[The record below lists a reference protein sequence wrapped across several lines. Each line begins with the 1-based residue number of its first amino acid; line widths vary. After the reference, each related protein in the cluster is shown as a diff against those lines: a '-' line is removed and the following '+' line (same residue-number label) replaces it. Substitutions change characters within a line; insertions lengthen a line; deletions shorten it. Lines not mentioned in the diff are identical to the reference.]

1 MKKKLL
7 SLLLVSVLTCCGLF
21 STGCGANKSSG
32 KVITVLN
39 YGKYFD
45 EEKLKQFE
53 KETGIT
59 VKYDEYESP
68 EEMYTKYKSGSI
80 DYDVI
85 CTSEYFVQKLIE
97 EGEVNEFDYSSLE
110 NYDNI
115 DTSIVEMTNS
125 YDPSHKYCMPYFYGT
140 LGILYNKNYVTEEE
154 ASSWDCL
161 WNDKFKG
168 NIIMQ
173 DSVRD
178 SFSPALIS
186 LGYSINTQ
194 SKDEINKAYEL
205 LEKQAP
211 NVYGYYVDEAGD
223 LMVSE
228 EAYIALVYSG
238 EAAYAMDICEDDS
251 LAYAVPKE
259 GSNFWVDSWFIPK
272 TCKNEEN
279 AALFLN
285 YICRDDVA
293 QANFEYVYYAS
304 PIISVCDGQDEE
316 TKGNEAINPSKETL
330 DRCELYVALSD
341 DLTKFYSEIWSKVLA
356 SQN

>member
-7 SLLLVSVLTCCGLF
+7 SSLLTLTLVLPLLAC
-21 STGCGANKSSG
+21 TGCGTKKTG
-32 KVITVLN
+32 EVLTVLN

-45 EEKLKQFE
+45 EDKLKQFE
-53 KETGIT
+53 KETGIE

-97 EGEVNEFDYSSLE
+97 EGEVKEFDYSSLE
-110 NYDNI
+110 NYSNVDA
-115 DTSIVEMTNS
+115 SIVAMTDT
-125 YDPSHKYCMPYFYGT
+125 YDPEHKFCLPYFYGT
-140 LGILYNKNYVTEEE
+140 LGLLYNTKYVSEED

-161 WNDKFKG
+161 WDDKFAG

-186 LGYSINTQ
+186 LGYSINTTN
-194 SKDEINKAYEL
+194 KEEINKAYEIL
-205 LEKQAP
+205 AEQAK
-211 NVYGYYVDEAGD
+211 NIYGYYVDEAGD
-223 LMVSE
+223 LMIGE

-238 EAAYAMDICEDDS
+238 EAAYAMDNCDGDF
-251 LAYAVPKE
+251 LAYSVPKE

-272 TCKNEEN
+272 TCKNDS
-279 AALFLN
+279 AAAKFLD
-285 YICRDDVA
+285 YVCRDDVA
-293 QANFEYVYYAS
+293 QANFEYIYYAS
-304 PIISVCDGQDEE
+304 PILSVCEAQDED
-316 TKGNEAINPSKETL
+316 TKKNEAINPSKESL
-330 DRCELYVALSD
+330 DRCELYVSLSD
-341 DLTKFYSEIWSKVLA
+341 ELTVFYSEIWSKLLA

>member
-7 SLLLVSVLTCCGLF
+7 SIVLATTLVLPAMAC
-21 STGCGANKSSG
+21 TGCGAKKTG
-32 KVITVLN
+32 EVIKVLN

-45 EEKLKQFE
+45 EDKLKQFE
-53 KETGIT
+53 KETGIE
-59 VKYDEYESP
+59 VKYEEYESP

-97 EGEVNEFDYSSLE
+97 EGEVKEFDYSSLSNYE
-110 NYDNI
+110 NVDQK
-115 DTSIVEMTNS
+115 VVAMTES
-125 YDPSHKYCMPYFYGT
+125 YDPNHKYCLPFFYGT
-140 LGILYNKNYVTEEE
+140 LGLLYNNKYVSEKDV
-154 ASSWDCL
+154 ASWDCL
-161 WNDKFKG
+161 WDDKFAG

-178 SFSPALIS
+178 TFAPALIS
-186 LGYSINTQ
+186 LGYSINTTN
-194 SKDEINKAYEL
+194 KEEIDKAYDL
-205 LEKQAP
+205 LAKQAK

-223 LMVSE
+223 LMIGE

-238 EAAYAMDICEDDS
+238 EAAYAMDNCEDGYLS
-251 LAYAVPKE
+251 YAVPEE

-272 TCKNEEN
+272 TCQNQT
-279 AALFLN
+279 AAEKFLD
-285 YICRDDVA
+285 YVCRDDVA

-304 PIISVCDGQDEE
+304 PIISVNEAQDEDI
-316 TKGNEAINPSKETL
+316 KNNEAINPSKAVL
-330 DRCELYVALSD
+330 DRCELYVAD
-341 DLTKFYSEIWSKVLA
+341 DSTTVYYAEIWSKLLA